1 MITLNLT
8 AQKFAARLLQA
19 NLASKTDIANSVK
32 KTDFN
37 DKLNNLNKNVSSNK
51 TKHTLVKNEL
61 NELSKI
67 TESNIN
73 KRTNQRK
80 WI

>member
-1 MITLNLT
+1 MLVQIK
-8 AQKFAARLLQA
+8 Q
-19 NLASKTDIANSVK
+19 
-32 KTDFN
+32 
-37 DKLNNLNKNVSSNK
+37 
-51 TKHTLVKNEL
+51 HTLVKNEL